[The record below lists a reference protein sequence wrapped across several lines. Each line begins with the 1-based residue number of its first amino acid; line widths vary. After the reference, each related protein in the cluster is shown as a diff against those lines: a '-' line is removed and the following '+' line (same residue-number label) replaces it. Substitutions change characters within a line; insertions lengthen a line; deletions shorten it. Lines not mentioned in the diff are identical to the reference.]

1 MAHKI
6 RTNKI
11 RYAWL
16 SAFNFGPLNCFRQV
30 AMTLKCGY
38 YIDQLPEKAGNTRNA
53 AYLFSRVH
61 NSSISIF

>member
-16 SAFNFGPLNCFRQV
+16 SAVNFGTLNCFRQV
-30 AMTLKCGY
+30 AMTLNCGDH
-38 YIDQLPEKAGNTRNA
+38 IDQLLEKAGNTRNT
-53 AYLFSRVH
+53 AYSFSRVH
-61 NSSISIF
+61 N